1 MSKVEEIEGV
11 GPAIAEKL
19 ATAGVS
25 SVEELLEKGG
35 SKAGRV
41 ALAEATGVAETNIL
55 KFVNHADLFRI
66 NGVGPQFAELLE
78 AAGVDSVAE
87 LAQRNAENLAVK
99 LKETNDAK
107 NLANSTP
114 SEGAVSKWIEE
125 AKSLPKA
132 VTH

>member
-11 GPAIAEKL
+11 GPVIAEKL
-19 ATAGVS
+19 AAAGVS
-25 SVEELLEKGG
+25 SVEALLEKGG
-35 SKAGRV
+35 SKAGRA
-41 ALAEATGVAETNIL
+41 ALAEAAGVSETNIL

-99 LKETNDAK
+99 LKETNEAK

-114 SEGAVSKWIEE
+114 SEASVSKWIEE